1 MESHPPKAP
10 EIHTNCIV
18 CAHAPRNETQ
28 QNGIW
33 ICLRECV
40 SKLTVILSCLHD
52 FRHHAHKIHTTH
64 PQVEN
69 KISILQSG
77 QPFSMEI
84 FKLYT
89 FINFLLFSLGSTP
102 PESGL
107 RLTFSRVLYPMAFI
121 WIPRTEALPVPPTL
135 TRLLRNGSTLPAF
148 YSTWAWIWSRQSRR
162 IVTQLLHFC

>member
-1 MESHPPKAP
+1 MTAKPQQMESHPPKAP

-33 ICLRECV
+33 NCLRECV
-40 SKLTVILSCLHD
+40 SKLTVIPVGCVNICHVCRNCLAFMISD
-52 FRHHAHKIHTTH
+52 IMPTRFTQPTLRL
-64 PQVEN
+64 
-69 KISILQSG
+69 KISILKSG
-77 QPFSMEI
+77 QPFSMETSR
-84 FKLYT
+84 LYT

-121 WIPRTEALPVPPTL
+121 
-135 TRLLRNGSTLPAF
+135 
-148 YSTWAWIWSRQSRR
+148 
-162 IVTQLLHFC
+162 